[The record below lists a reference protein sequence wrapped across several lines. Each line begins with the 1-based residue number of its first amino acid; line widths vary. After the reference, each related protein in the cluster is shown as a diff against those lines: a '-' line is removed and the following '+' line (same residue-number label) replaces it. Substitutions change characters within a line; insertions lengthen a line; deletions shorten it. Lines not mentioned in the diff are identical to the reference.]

1 MLRGGKMKILVNR
14 MYAGGFLNNNL
25 GHEVINLFK
34 TDKNKPNEEHG
45 NRNFIYVQPYGDFD
59 KKHDG
64 SIDAVLLVRYTGPH
78 MMQIIGKAEGL
89 TQLIDFK
96 DKTNKERTKWLEQQ
110 HKNQVKKITE
120 DNISFGGARLNEI
133 FEQNYHNEIAIYMTF
148 EATEIRL
155 ANKPIYITDEKSR
168 EDKEKNI
175 YYVGDKQFAKTSL
188 KMYYENNKML
198 EDILLDSFGCWESE
212 NTTETFENIKVE
224 QDHSNFLQLI
234 KKEDDE
240 LSFSNMLAYYF
251 QNNKQLFAKFEKEI
265 LNITEPDSDFEI
277 AREENNI
284 DLLIKG
290 DKNVI
295 VIENKIKSK
304 INGLKHDIEGTIV
317 QSQLGKYRDIV
328 QKMISNP
335 DDSSYGKKTYYFIF
349 SPNYNN
355 IDTQK
360 IKDSKGYETIKYND
374 IHDFFDKNKVD
385 DKYFNDFVNA
395 MYKHTKP
402 IDNDLYEDMKQ
413 NFLLKIKSKKPN
425 G

>member
-1 MLRGGKMKILVNR
+1 MKILVNR

-34 TDKNKPNEEHG
+34 TDKNKPNEKPG

-96 DKTNKERTKWLEQQ
+96 GKTNKKRTEWLKQQ
-110 HKNQVKKITE
+110 HDNQGNMIKN
-120 DNISFGGARLNEI
+120 DSISFGDVLLNEI

-148 EATEIRL
+148 EATKMRL

-168 EDKEKNI
+168 EDISKDI
-175 YYVGDKQFAKTSL
+175 YYIDGKQFAKTSL
-188 KMYYENNKML
+188 KMYYENNTTL
-198 EDILLDSFGCWESE
+198 EDIISDKFDCWESK

-240 LSFSNMLAYYF
+240 LCFSNMLAYYF
-251 QNNKQLFAKFEKEI
+251 QSNKQLFAQFEKDVLKIE
-265 LNITEPDSDFEI
+265 NPDTNFEI

-284 DLLIKG
+284 DLLIRG

-304 INGLKHDIEGTIV
+304 INGLKYDIEGNLV
-317 QSQLGKYRDIV
+317 QTQLGKYHKIV
-328 QKMISNP
+328 ENMINDP
-335 DDSSYGKKTYYFIF
+335 DDSSHGKKSHYYIF
-349 SPNYNN
+349 SPDYNN

-360 IKDSKGYETIKYND
+360 IKDSTGYKTIKYSA
-374 IHDFFDKNKVD
+374 IHKFFDKNKID

-395 MYKHTKP
+395 MHKHKQL

-413 NFLLKIKSKKPN
+413 KFLSKINSKNPN

>member
-1 MLRGGKMKILVNR
+1 MLWGGKMKILVNR

-34 TDKNKPNEEHG
+34 TDKNKQNEHPG

-64 SIDAVLLVRYTGPH
+64 SINAVLLVRYTGPH
-78 MMQIIGKAEGL
+78 MMQIIGKAEEL

-96 DKTNKERTKWLEQQ
+96 NKTNKKRTEWLKQQ
-110 HKNQVKKITE
+110 HNNQVNMIKNE
-120 DNISFGGARLNEI
+120 NISFGKVPLNEI
-133 FEQNYHNEIAIYMTF
+133 FEQNYHNEIAIYITF
-148 EATEIRL
+148 ESKKIRL
-155 ANKPIYITDEKSR
+155 TNKPIYITDEKTR
-168 EDKEKNI
+168 EDTEKDI

-188 KMYYENNKML
+188 KMYYEDNEEL
-198 EDILLDSFGCWESE
+198 EKILSDDFGCWHND
-212 NTTETFENIKVE
+212 NTTETFEKINVE

-251 QNNKQLFAKFEKEI
+251 QNDKQLFAKFEEKI
-265 LNITEPDSDFEI
+265 LNINEPDSVFEI

-284 DLLIKG
+284 DLLIRG
-290 DKNVI
+290 DRNVL

-304 INGLKHDIEGTIV
+304 INGLKYDIEGTLV
-317 QSQLGKYRDIV
+317 QTQLGKYHDIIEN
-328 QKMISNP
+328 MISDPN
-335 DDSSYGKKTYYFIF
+335 DSSYGKKSHYFIF

-360 IKDSKGYETIKYND
+360 IKDSKGYETIKYSA
-374 IHDFFDKNKVD
+374 IYDFFDKNRVD
-385 DKYFNDFVNA
+385 DKYFDDFVNA

-413 NFLLKIKSKKPN
+413 KFSTKIKSKN
-425 G
+425 